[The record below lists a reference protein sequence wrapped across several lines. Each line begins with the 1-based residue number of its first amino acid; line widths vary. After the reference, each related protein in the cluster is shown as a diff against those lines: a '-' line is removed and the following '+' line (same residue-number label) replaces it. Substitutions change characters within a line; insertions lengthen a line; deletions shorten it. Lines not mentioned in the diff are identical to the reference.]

1 MDRPPLHLEH
11 CSGRYEV
18 TLEKLDC
25 SLLEPL
31 RQLPRQWM
39 ISIRLRLASG
49 FASAAESLAAIGFI
63 FIGIAPNERCAG
75 WLARFHRGYRAQ
87 TLKLHCPHIQRL
99 HDQAQQHIAL
109 RAVEAP

>member
-1 MDRPPLHLEH
+1 VDRPPLHLEH

-49 FASAAESLAAIGFI
+49 FASAAESLAAMGFI